1 MSDNLVSLENVS
13 FFYPN
18 GNILLQNV
26 SFNINRGD
34 FLGVIGSN
42 GAGKSTLIKLIL
54 GRLKPTEGK
63 VNYPNITEHN
73 YRRSGKIGY
82 LSQEARN
89 FNSQFP
95 GTVKEVVRAQLSVIP
110 TIKKQNIDLE
120 SQKVLDLVGLVQYEN
135 YSIGQLSGGQQQRA
149 LLARTLV
156 TKPDILILDEPMT
169 GIDSQSQ
176 EIIWQV
182 LKNFNRQFQTTIVMI
197 SHNISEIIHNTT
209 KIALLDN
216 KKVSFKERKD
226 LREFKIDNHNDEVFM
241 RQIVSTNNP
250 SCVV

>member
-1 MSDNLVSLENVS
+1 MCDSLVSLENVS
-13 FFYPN
+13 FCYPN
-18 GNILLQNV
+18 GNIVLQNV
-26 SFNINRGD
+26 SLNIKKGD

-42 GAGKSTLIKLIL
+42 GAGKSTLIKLLL

-63 VNYPNITEHN
+63 VSYHNIKEEY
-73 YRRSGKIGY
+73 YRRNGMLGY

-95 GTVKEVVRAQLSVIP
+95 GTIKEVVRVQLSVISAR
-110 TIKKQNIDLE
+110 KKQNIDIE
-120 SQKVLDLVGLVQYEN
+120 VKKVLELVGLADYEN
-135 YSIGQLSGGQQQRA
+135 SPIGQLSGGQQQRT

-182 LKNFNRQFQTTIVMI
+182 LKKLNREFQTTIVII
-197 SHNISEIIHNTT
+197 SHNLSEIIHNTYR
-209 KIALLDN
+209 IVLLDN
-216 KKVSFKERKD
+216 KKIIFKDRND
-226 LREFKIDNHNDEVFM
+226 LRELILDYKDDGAFACQHAT
-241 RQIVSTNNP
+241 TN
-250 SCVV
+250 

>member
-13 FFYPN
+13 FCYPN
-18 GNILLQNV
+18 GNIVLQNV
-26 SFNINRGD
+26 SFKINKGD

-42 GAGKSTLIKLIL
+42 GVGKSTLIKLIL

-63 VNYPNITEHN
+63 VSYPNIKEEY
-73 YRRSGKIGY
+73 YRRNGKIGY

-95 GTVKEVVRAQLSVIP
+95 GTVKEVVRVQLSVIP
-110 TIKKQNIDLE
+110 TIKKQNIDIE
-120 SQKVLDLVGLVQYEN
+120 SQKALDLVGLAQYEN
-135 YSIGQLSGGQQQRA
+135 CSIGQLSGGQQQRA

-182 LKNFNRQFQTTIVMI
+182 LKKFNRQFQTTIVII

-209 KIALLDN
+209 KIVLLDN
-216 KKVSFKERKD
+216 KKVSFKDHND
-226 LREFKIDNHNDEVFM
+226 LRELILEYKDDGAFN
-241 RQIVSTNNP
+241 RQIVTINNP
-250 SCVV
+250 SCVI